1 MSWKCPSCGFQN
13 LESFTNCEC
22 GYINDG
28 EHPVEDEPMN
38 CQDDSENGLRFPD
51 FPVNYMSDHG
61 SSLPELPE
69 TQELRPFRR
78 HHSTSGGPHEE
89 LIKEIDSWLFSFSG
103 VDNSISIS
111 TAALKSFRLK
121 LTLEDLEDLLEF
133 MYRKTGS
140 EKTIRKVGLKPTD
153 MVGLIDKVD
162 RMIEEKKSKVSLN
175 FTNDELREIADLVN
189 IQIKAST

>member
-1 MSWKCPSCGFQN
+1 
-13 LESFTNCEC
+13 
-22 GYINDG
+22 
-28 EHPVEDEPMN
+28 MN

-51 FPVNYMSDHG
+51 LPVNYMSAHG
-61 SSLPELPE
+61 SSLLEPPE
-69 TQELRPFRR
+69 TQELRAFGRPD
-78 HHSTSGGPHEE
+78 STSGGPHEE

-103 VDNSISIS
+103 VDGCISLS

-140 EKTIRKVGLKPTD
+140 EKTIRKAGLKPTD
-153 MVGLIDKVD
+153 IVGVIDRVD

-189 IQIKAST
+189 MQMKHAHD